1 MISRCKYKTATGYE
15 NYGARGI
22 SVCKEW
28 EDFERFY
35 LWALENGYSD
45 ELTIERKM
53 LMGTMNQE
61 TVNGLHGKCKRPIKG
76 KELLYRI
83 ET

>member
-1 MISRCKYKTATGYE
+1 MGKPIDIT
-15 NYGARGI
+15 
-22 SVCKEW
+22 
-28 EDFERFY
+28 
-35 LWALENGYSD
+35 
-45 ELTIERKM
+45 M